1 MISIDNRA
9 TRLRDQIEMLASV
22 SEHHQYLQ
30 RTFGSLAAKLAND
43 MVSGWMQAAGLKT
56 RVDNIGNL
64 RGVLPGNNIQGRVF
78 VMGSHLDT
86 VIDAGKYDGPLGVL
100 LAIDQAGRLEAGSL
114 PFDLE
119 VIGFSDEEGVRYHSS
134 YLGSSVVAGCFDQ
147 EQLNRSDSK
156 GITMQKALENFGGDI
171 NKLNQDQIP
180 KDKFLGYFEAHIEQG
195 PILEEKNIPVGVV
208 QTINSQ
214 ERVEV
219 SIQGVPGH
227 AGTTPMMIRKDA
239 LAGAV
244 QMIAE
249 VEQLAQKDHENMV
262 ATVGKM
268 EVFPGASNVI
278 PGNVNFTLDLR
289 SPNFKRVSTFSQQ
302 LQKIFT
308 GITQQ
313 RGLTYSWN
321 SIKAN
326 NSTSCDNQLTQ
337 ILSEA
342 ISQAGYPVQDLT
354 SGAGHDAVA
363 MSDLGPVVMMFIRC
377 KDGISHHPDE
387 FVATEDINA
396 AIKVCDV
403 FFDKLSLQ
411 MPL

>member
-1 MISIDNRA
+1 MMPIDNRA
-9 TRLRDQIEMLASV
+9 ARVRDQIEMLASV
-22 SEHHQYLQ
+22 SEHHQYVQ
-30 RTFGSLAAKLAND
+30 RTFCSLAAKLAND
-43 MVSGWMQAAGLKT
+43 MVSGWMHAAGLKT
-56 RVDNIGNL
+56 RVDNMANL
-64 RGVLPGNNIQGRVF
+64 RGVLAGNNPQGRVF

-100 LAIDQAGRLEAGSL
+100 LAIDQAARLEAGSL

-147 EQLNRSDSK
+147 EQLSLKDAK
-156 GITMQKALENFGGDI
+156 GVSMQQAVEKFGGDVT
-171 NKLNQDQIP
+171 KLSKDQIP

-195 PILEEKNIPVGVV
+195 PVLEEKNIPVGVV

-214 ERVEV
+214 ERVEIKV
-219 SIQGVPGH
+219 QGVPGH

-239 LAGAV
+239 LAGAAL
-244 QMIAE
+244 MIAE

-262 ATVGKM
+262 ATVGKVD
-268 EVFPGASNVI
+268 VFPGASNVI
-278 PGNVNFTLDLR
+278 PGNVSFTLDLR
-289 SPNFKRVSTFSQQ
+289 SPNYERLSTFSKKLQQ
-302 LQKIFT
+302 IFS
-308 GITQQ
+308 GITQK

-321 SIKAN
+321 LIKTN
-326 NSTSCDNQLTQ
+326 KSTPCDDQLTQ

-342 ISQAGYPVQDLT
+342 ISQAGYPVQALT

-363 MSDLGPVVMMFIRC
+363 ISNLGPVALMFIRC
-377 KDGISHHPDE
+377 KNGISHHPDE
-387 FVATEDINA
+387 FVATEDIGA

-403 FFDKLSLQ
+403 FFDKLSQQ
-411 MPL
+411 MQ